1 MSATA
6 APGPGNTLPLAGR
19 VALVTG
25 AAGRGVG
32 RATAYALARDGA
44 DVVVN
49 TRRSMEQAESV
60 AAELREFGRRAVA
73 VLGDLTEPDGVASC
87 IEQATA
93 ALGAPDIAVVSA
105 GGRWTPRAFEAIP
118 PEEWRATVSGEI
130 DSLYLMMRALLP
142 GMRERGWGRIVS
154 VGGFDADDWR
164 HPSEEGPYDYAL
176 GKAGRHWLTKTL
188 ARREAGHGVTV
199 NAVAPGPITRVPPE
213 AIREAMLG
221 THDLDGYARPTQV
234 DVAETIAWL
243 CRTGTVTGTIV
254 RMPGADP
261 DAV

>member
-1 MSATA
+1 MPTTA
-6 APGPGNTLPLAGR
+6 DAGSGNSLPLAGR

-44 DVVVN
+44 DVAVN
-49 TRRSMEQAESV
+49 TRRSIEQAEGV
-60 AAELREFGRRAVA
+60 AAELRDLGRRAVV
-73 VLGDLTEPDGVASC
+73 VLGDMAAPDDVARC
-87 IEQATA
+87 VEQATA
-93 ALGAPDIAVVSA
+93 ELGAPDIAVVSA
-105 GGRWTPRAFEAIP
+105 GGRWAPRAFEEIP

-130 DSLYLMMRALLP
+130 DPLYLTMRAVLP

-164 HPSEEGPYDYAL
+164 HASEEGPYDYAL

-188 ARREAGHGVTV
+188 ARREAAHGVSV
-199 NAVAPGPITRVPPE
+199 NAVAPGPITRVPAE
-213 AIREAMLG
+213 AIREAVLG
-221 THDLDGYARPTQV
+221 THELDGYTRPTQV

-254 RMPGADP
+254 RMPGVDP